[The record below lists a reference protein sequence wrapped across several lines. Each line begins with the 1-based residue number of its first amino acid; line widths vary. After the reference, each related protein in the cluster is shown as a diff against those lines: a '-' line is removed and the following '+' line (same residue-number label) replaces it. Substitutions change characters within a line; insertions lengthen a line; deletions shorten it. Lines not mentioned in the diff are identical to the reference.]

1 MMEIPLTQHLAA
13 FCTRLKYDRLPAEVV
28 DRAKYFFLDYLG
40 VAVRG
45 SLSDSSQPL
54 YRTGEQP
61 CFGWAGNGLGPSGE
75 SGLPVCRPG
84 QRHVRA

>member
-1 MMEIPLTQHLAA
+1 MEIPLTQHLAA
-13 FCTRLKYDRLPAEVV
+13 FCTRLDYDSLPAEVV

-54 YRTGEQP
+54 YRL
-61 CFGWAGNGLGPSGE
+61 A
-75 SGLPVCRPG
+75 R
-84 QRHVRA
+84 

>member
-1 MMEIPLTQHLAA
+1 MEIPLTQHLAA
-13 FCTRLKYDRLPAEVV
+13 FCTRLDYDRLPAEVV

-54 YRTGEQP
+54 YRLANSLAPAGQGDGPGPGGE
-61 CFGWAGNGLGPSGE
+61 GE
-75 SGLPVCRPG
+75 LPVCGPG
-84 QRHVRA
+84 QRHLRP